1 MLVIFHQRRNHPLP
15 EEEIYKILQL
25 SPVEKQT
32 KAHRVCSRNSR
43 KGQLLHT
50 EKDRACGDGL
60 EVKAE

>member
-1 MLVIFHQRRNHPLP
+1 MF
-15 EEEIYKILQL
+15 KILQL

-43 KGQLLHT
+43 KGQLLQT

-60 EVKAE
+60 EAKAE